1 MTTLTVPSARSAEI
15 QLQTLW
21 PHSNKPSTMTGRK
34 SPRETCTWGCL
45 EGELIWMR
53 ELSVA
58 RDMLLVFTGTCLTTH
73 SEASTSSSPKSQTHF
88 GHWNFGDSSSMA
100 GTLTT
105 GNKWY
110 FWLDILANKKRLTIW
125 QYVGSAH
132 LTFPTQ
138 PLGREGV
145 AVGENHFSHASI
157 LDQNSQPE
165 G

>member
-1 MTTLTVPSARSAEI
+1 MTMLTVPSARSAEI

-105 GNKWY
+105 GNNFSLIGY
-110 FWLDILANKKRLTIW
+110 FGTQKTLTHWLCTFWHCPLNLWVPSTYMNQLLPFSSPNLSMRILAIF
-125 QYVGSAH
+125 H
-132 LTFPTQ
+132 
-138 PLGREGV
+138 
-145 AVGENHFSHASI
+145 
-157 LDQNSQPE
+157 
-165 G
+165 